1 MKNTLPLF
9 SVFVSLRSA
18 ASVFSVSPYKH
29 YFYRTACTL
38 CGLRG
43 CLPTFKRQSK
53 QLFLPF
59 PIAQILSAR
68 WISSVGLKHISKLKR
83 RLPLA
88 RLAVVTV
95 NRFSVGRIVFL
106 QKMKQNTKKKKRR
119 GRLCQS
125 KRVQRTT
132 GSWVLSEYVPKCFES
147 KCSIIQVVVHESRL
161 DFIVVI
167 WLFLLKVYCQ
177 LTSTFGDLKKTQ
189 CTNPAEKNQVFASRF
204 LSCSS
209 PYAQAMCNACDY

>member
-1 MKNTLPLF
+1 MQQSNRRVRISVKAWKSISWCRATRSRSEYELPHLLVLKTWKKNKREQTKNTLPLF
-9 SVFVSLRSA
+9 SGFVSLRSA

-95 NRFSVGRIVFL
+95 NRFSVGRIV
-106 QKMKQNTKKKKRR
+106 
-119 GRLCQS
+119 
-125 KRVQRTT
+125 
-132 GSWVLSEYVPKCFES
+132 
-147 KCSIIQVVVHESRL
+147 
-161 DFIVVI
+161 
-167 WLFLLKVYCQ
+167 LL
-177 LTSTFGDLKKTQ
+177 
-189 CTNPAEKNQVFASRF
+189 
-204 LSCSS
+204 
-209 PYAQAMCNACDY
+209 